1 MPVEMAEDVTTSI
14 DGAHVEIDSSPKQ
27 TRAAAKAAPT
37 QGSLNI
43 RYAAWGLTDDDRVL
57 VVDAVWDLAHQEEEV
72 QHVVAVLDGGDLE
85 AEHGV
90 AVLGGGGALALA
102 VEDGALDLAVEDGD
116 GGLVAE
122 DYACFFFFTGD
133 WCFQFFSLQGASH
146 FGGSCEFIVN
156 FSRPRRSGCLYN
168 YKSYAGSWYGDL
180 AGPDSLVFLWPVLAL
195 LSPSSMNPWDV
206 IPFSGNAHIHLDS
219 FLSVFNIS
227 CLPGEYYHSSQLPD
241 KGDNFVDGAVIAAA
255 WKGKL

>member
-27 TRAAAKAAPT
+27 TRAAAKGVTLLIQDMKANKKNQMEMGKKKGSKAAPT

-116 GGLVAE
+116 GGL
-122 DYACFFFFTGD
+122 
-133 WCFQFFSLQGASH
+133 GASH

-168 YKSYAGSWYGDL
+168 YKSY